1 MGVAALAVPIV
12 VVVLGVVG
20 LWFGAR
26 LFVDAA
32 AALARRVGLSDL
44 VIGLTVVAVGT
55 SLPELVVSVDAV
67 LAGSG
72 AVAVGNVVGS
82 NVYNVA
88 VVLGV
93 TAVFG
98 TVEASRAVLRR
109 DAVAL
114 VGTSVLAFAVLRDG
128 QLTRPEAGLL
138 FALLAGYL
146 LVLAR
151 ADDEQG
157 DVPQM
162 EVTRPA
168 RTAVELGVGL
178 GLVVASGHLLVDSAV
193 TLARSA
199 GISEWAIGATLV
211 AAGTSTPE
219 LAVSLAAL
227 ARGRTG
233 VSVGNVV
240 GSSVFN
246 VLGVLGVAGLIRPLS
261 VGRTALAD
269 LRWLVVLTVL
279 TVVVLWTG
287 RRLTR
292 AEGLLLVASEAGRWT
307 VDLIG

>member
-1 MGVAALAVPIV
+1 MNGAELAVLL
-12 VVVLGVVG
+12 VVLGVVG

-32 AALARRVGLSDL
+32 AAFARRAGLSDL
-44 VIGLTVVAVGT
+44 VVGLTVVAIGT
-55 SLPELVVSVDAV
+55 GLPEFVVSVDAV

-98 TVEASRAVLRR
+98 TVSVPRAVLGR

-114 VGTSVLAFAVLRDG
+114 VGSSVLAFAVLRDG
-128 QLTRPEAGLL
+128 RLARPEA
-138 FALLAGYL
+138 AVLLALFVGYL

-151 ADDEQG
+151 ADDDELH
-157 DVPQM
+157 DVPQTG
-162 EVTRPA
+162 VARPA
-168 RTAVELGVGL
+168 KTAVELGVGL
-178 GLVVASGHLLVDSAV
+178 GLVVASGHVLVDSAV
-193 TLARSA
+193 TLARSV
-199 GISEWAIGATLV
+199 GVSEWAIGSTLV

-219 LAVSLAAL
+219 LAVSLTAL

-246 VLGVLGVAGLIRPLS
+246 VLGVLGVAGLIQPLS

-269 LRWLVVLTVL
+269 TLWLVVLTVL
-279 TVVVLWTG
+279 TVAVLWTG

-292 AEGLLLVASEAGRWT
+292 AEGLLLVASEAGRWV